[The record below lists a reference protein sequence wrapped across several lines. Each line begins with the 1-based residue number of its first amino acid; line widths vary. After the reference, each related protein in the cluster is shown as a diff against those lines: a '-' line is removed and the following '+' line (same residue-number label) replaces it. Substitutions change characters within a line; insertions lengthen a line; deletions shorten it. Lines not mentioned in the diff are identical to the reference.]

1 MVRKRDCNLNSILV
15 KLLQFGKRST
25 VAMRCLVTALT
36 ILCLAGCSQEQWN
49 YAETSEDEV
58 TVVQVQPPI
67 EPVPAP
73 TEPVEQPVKPVELV
87 EPNEPVEPTPVE
99 PVEPKPPVE
108 PVEPPV
114 KPVPATKPEEN
125 PPDPNISPAEII
137 ARKLVSDNPEENLEV
152 LNDALAQWIA
162 EKGEL
167 PEKIG
172 DLVAGELLPM
182 LPMAPQGKIF
192 SIDRDAKMIVLVAKN

>member
-1 MVRKRDCNLNSILV
+1 
-15 KLLQFGKRST
+15 
-25 VAMRCLVTALT
+25 MRCLITALA

-49 YAETSEDEV
+49 YAEMPEDEV

-67 EPVPAP
+67 EPVEPTP
-73 TEPVEQPVKPVELV
+73 TEPVQQPVEPTPVE
-87 EPNEPVEPTPVE
+87 PIKPVEPTPVE
-99 PVEPKPPVE
+99 PVEPQ
-108 PVEPPV
+108 PPV
-114 KPVPATKPEEN
+114 KPIPATKPEEN
-125 PPDPNISPAEII
+125 PPDTNLSPAEIV

-152 LNDALAQWIA
+152 LNNAIAQWIA